1 MEVVPGGGL
10 TDRGKRRPWAAMA
23 LSMLPVA
30 AEQRERETREREK
43 TKRGTGVA
51 VLIFGGELLRA
62 PAAVVGDGLQG
73 AWRGCARGRRRCTKM
88 EGLRFLPIRT
98 SSEAAGAKT

>member
-1 MEVVPGGGL
+1 MTQGKALGGGG
-10 TDRGKRRPWAAMA
+10 RSRRR
-23 LSMLPVA
+23 LGVLPVA
-30 AEQRERETREREK
+30 AEHIERETREREK
-43 TKRGTGVA
+43 RKRGTGVA

-62 PAAVVGDGLQG
+62 LVAAVGDGLQG

-88 EGLRFLPIRT
+88 EELRFLPIWT